1 MARFACV
8 LFYRFYGF
16 AFDVKPHHITYF
28 ATCVDADPAL
38 YNRAAERGL
47 LCVCGETCL
56 SSQMQIIKHLGAT
69 RV

>member
-1 MARFACV
+1 MARFACA

-16 AFDVKPHHITYF
+16 AFGIKPHHITDF

-38 YNRAAERGL
+38 YHRAAVRGL
-47 LCVCGETCL
+47 LCVSGEMW
-56 SSQMQIIKHLGAT
+56 SPSQMQVVKHLGAT

>member
-1 MARFACV
+1 MARFDCV

-38 YNRAAERGL
+38 YSRAAEREL
-47 LCVCGETCL
+47 LYVCGET
-56 SSQMQIIKHLGAT
+56 
-69 RV
+69 